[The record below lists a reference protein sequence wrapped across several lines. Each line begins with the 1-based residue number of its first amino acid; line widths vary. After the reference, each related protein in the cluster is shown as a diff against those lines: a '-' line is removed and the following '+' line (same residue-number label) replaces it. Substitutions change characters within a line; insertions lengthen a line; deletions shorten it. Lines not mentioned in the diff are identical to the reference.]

1 MANEVP
7 VFIISHELA
16 ETMTTY
22 EVLNACGYT
31 GQIFI
36 VIDDKDKQIDLYRE
50 LYKEKIIVFSKDEV
64 SRKCD
69 TMDNFKVYTSAL
81 YARVFCWHK
90 AKELGYQQ
98 IVVCDDDI
106 TNFCIRYVKDEKLK
120 YSKIKD
126 LNTIIRILGDFLAK
140 TGIAAIGPVWEN
152 SLHGGKNGSF
162 REGLIPN
169 TAQFEMVNI
178 GCNNVQKWRGT
189 RCEDEMFLIDN
200 WNAGNPVYVVTT
212 LAFGC
217 PKRMEGDGGLQS
229 DYAMVNKWIIDSYFF
244 MAYPGGYQCTTE
256 KIKRCKPNLFP
267 KVISEKWRKKSCR

>member
-7 VFIISHELA
+7 VFIISHERA

-50 LYKEKIIVFSKDEV
+50 LYKEKIIVFSKD
-64 SRKCD
+64 D
-69 TMDNFKVYTSAL
+69 
-81 YARVFCWHK
+81 
-90 AKELGYQQ
+90 
-98 IVVCDDDI
+98 
-106 TNFCIRYVKDEKLK
+106 
-120 YSKIKD
+120 
-126 LNTIIRILGDFLAK
+126 LAK

-200 WNAGNPVYVVTT
+200 RNAGNPVYVVTT

-229 DYAMVNKWIIDSYFF
+229 DYAMVNKWILDSYFF